1 MLIAPESTVKRVKKA
16 FYYQF
21 VAIASILLFSSFSS
35 IRGQAKSVAKSNSQ
49 EQTCK
54 VVAKVLSGDINW
66 APGSKLCQEDKVHPV
81 NGHKVEVLCYLSA
94 KILQLTSS
102 TMGEHCSPRY
112 QRQNQN
118 CTLRDGRTCIKPK
131 GPGED
136 ENAPTLI
143 TPYGL
148 VILNMSPTL
157 SWSTTP
163 LATSYIVQVEGK
175 GVSWSVVAKT
185 TQLLYPKEQPAMQPG
200 NVYNVN
206 IIANQADE
214 PIAASASVVL
224 IASTDKMQQI
234 ANTINRLQ
242 SFDQSQDELTI
253 DIDRVYEAQNLV
265 NESIN
270 LLKARTEGGTKNPTI
285 YRLLGDRYLEAYLAS
300 AAISAYST
308 ATKLAQK
315 ENNAEELAKAEAG
328 AKIAEQSQ
336 KRGEGIR
343 GS

>member
-1 MLIAPESTVKRVKKA
+1 MVIAPESTAKRVKKA
-16 FYYQF
+16 FKYQF
-21 VAIASILLFSSFSS
+21 LSIASILLFSSFSS
-35 IRGQAKSVAKSNSQ
+35 IMGQAKSVAKSNSQ

-66 APGSKLCQEDKVHPV
+66 AFGSKLCQEDKVYPV
-81 NGHKVEVLCYLSA
+81 NGHKVEVLCYLSG
-94 KILQLTSS
+94 KILHLTSG
-102 TMGEHCSPRY
+102 TIGEHCSSRS

-148 VILNMSPTL
+148 VILNMNPTL
-157 SWSTTP
+157 SWSATP

-175 GVSWSVVAKT
+175 GVSWSVVVEK
-185 TQLLYPKEQPAMQPG
+185 TQLPYPKEQPAMQPG

-224 IASTDKMQQI
+224 IASSDKMQQI

-242 SFDQSQDELTI
+242 NFNQSQDELTI
-253 DIDRVYEAQNLV
+253 DIDRVYEAHNLV

-300 AAISAYST
+300 AAVSAYST
-308 ATKLAQK
+308 ATKLAEK

-336 KRGEGIR
+336 KRGEGVR

>member
-1 MLIAPESTVKRVKKA
+1 MLIAPESTAKRVKKA

-102 TMGEHCSPRY
+102 TMGEHCSPRS

-131 GPGED
+131 GSGED

-157 SWSTTP
+157 SWSATP

-175 GVSWSVVAKT
+175 GVSWSVVAKR
-185 TQLLYPKEQPAMQPG
+185 TQLPYPKEQPAMQPG

-336 KRGEGIR
+336 KRGEGVR